1 MLVAYFALSNLN
13 KTVQNRAIAPAV
25 SYTSKIGSRNRGD
38 HLIDFVTRDWLASY
52 EALFVSLAV
61 RPDAKKL
68 RGGYERNATPHI
80 GQQLFST

>member
-1 MLVAYFALSNLN
+1 LN

-25 SYTSKIGSRNRGD
+25 SYTSKFGSRNRGD

-61 RPDAKKL
+61 RPDAKKAPGRL
-68 RGGYERNATPHI
+68 RTERHATHRAAI
-80 GQQLFST
+80 VLDV